1 MDESNRMEGDPMKR
15 FLIFCLCL
23 AFALTAPLP
32 LGAVY
37 AETRGSY
44 TQTALPGAGQSIYDY
59 ALVSGT
65 SRVNLRAGPG
75 VNYEVIN
82 AVDEN
87 TWVGVTG
94 EWGDWCSIYVPK
106 TRQAGYMSANYLK
119 RGDQSPAPVSAS
131 GVVSNP
137 KSTQFLNLRA
147 YPSYDAQVLG
157 IFYNGTPFTVLSSSS
172 DGWIQVLV
180 NNQVGYFRKEFVR
193 LSGASGSVYY
203 IQSSNGGKVN
213 LRTAPFLNGSSII
226 GQYPAGTQV
235 SVLLSSPVQDAYWKV
250 SVNGAAGYMDSRYL
264 AASSGGNPYPVN
276 PGGVY
281 PSPSTPSV
289 RPKALGYATVN
300 NPKATQYLNLRQ
312 QPSQSARVIAQ
323 YRNGVRFE
331 VLAPGAVW
339 TKVYGT
345 ATGNIGYF
353 MTKYLKLS
361 GVSSSPSKSVS
372 NGSSFVNLRS
382 APSKV
387 NGQVYTRVPSG
398 STVTVLI
405 PGDEWTKVRYGS
417 TEGYMMT
424 CFLK

>member
-1 MDESNRMEGDPMKR
+1 MKR

-23 AFALTAPLP
+23 ALALAAFLP

-37 AETRGSY
+37 AESRGGY
-44 TQTALPGAGQSIYDY
+44 TQTALPGADQGIYDY

-119 RGDQSPAPVSAS
+119 RGDQSPAPASAS

-180 NNQVGYFRKEFVR
+180 NTQVGYFRKEYVSLVSTSTGTIR
-193 LSGASGSVYY
+193 YV
-203 IQSSNGGKVN
+203 QSPNGGKVN
-213 LRTAPFLNGSSII
+213 LRSAPFLNGSSII

-235 SVLLSSPVQDAYWKV
+235 SVLLSSPVQGAYWKV

-281 PSPSTPSV
+281 PSPST
-289 RPKALGYATVN
+289 RPKAQGYATVN

-331 VLAPGAVW
+331 VLAPGEV
-339 TKVYGT
+339 
-345 ATGNIGYF
+345 
-353 MTKYLKLS
+353 
-361 GVSSSPSKSVS
+361 
-372 NGSSFVNLRS
+372 
-382 APSKV
+382 
-387 NGQVYTRVPSG
+387 
-398 STVTVLI
+398 
-405 PGDEWTKVRYGS
+405 WTKVRYGS

>member
-1 MDESNRMEGDPMKR
+1 M
-15 FLIFCLCL
+15 
-23 AFALTAPLP
+23 
-32 LGAVY
+32 
-37 AETRGSY
+37 
-44 TQTALPGAGQSIYDY
+44 
-59 ALVSGT
+59 
-65 SRVNLRAGPG
+65 
-75 VNYEVIN
+75 
-82 AVDEN
+82 
-87 TWVGVTG
+87 
-94 EWGDWCSIYVPK
+94 
-106 TRQAGYMSANYLK
+106 
-119 RGDQSPAPVSAS
+119 
-131 GVVSNP
+131 
-137 KSTQFLNLRA
+137 
-147 YPSYDAQVLG
+147 
-157 IFYNGTPFTVLSSSS
+157 
-172 DGWIQVLV
+172 LV
-180 NNQVGYFRKEFVR
+180 NNQVGYFRKEYVSLVSTSTGTVR
-193 LSGASGSVYY
+193 YV
-203 IQSSNGGKVN
+203 QSPNGGKVN
-213 LRTAPFLNGSSII
+213 LRSAPFLNGSSII

-235 SVLLSSPVQDAYWKV
+235 SVLLSSPVQGAYWKV

-264 AASSGGNPYPVN
+264 AASSGGNSYPVN

-281 PSPSTPSV
+281 PSPST
-289 RPKALGYATVN
+289 RPKAQGYATVN

-331 VLAPGAVW
+331 VLAPGEVW
-339 TKVYGT
+339 TNVYGT